1 MKPSPGIRIMGGLG
15 CRDYHDLVTGKL
27 DGVTAVVTGKIK
39 VEGDVGF
46 MAQLREMMK
55 PL

>member
-1 MKPSPGIRIMGGLG
+1 VKPSPGIRIMDGSGY
-15 CRDYHDLVTGKL
+15 RDYHDIVTGKL
-27 DGVTAVVTGKIK
+27 DGVTAVVTGKMKI
-39 VEGDVGF
+39 EGDVGF